1 MVDSPVAILIADD
14 EAHVLTALRRVLH
27 GEQYRTFTADNV
39 RSALEILQET
49 DIALII
55 SDYRMPGVDGV
66 TFLQEAKCIRPDP
79 VRIILSGF
87 ADISAVV
94 DAVNKG
100 EIFKFIAKPWNDEE
114 LKLTIRQ
121 SLDHWQLLKR
131 NRELAGELM
140 AKNAELLALNE
151 HLEGEVVRRSREL
164 FLKDK
169 RYLLAQHIL
178 EHLPVA
184 ILGVDENNMI
194 ALANRKAESV
204 WPQGAPGLIG
214 KAYEAALETEPARM
228 ISLLR
233 AESKERVV
241 PMRIGSGRFLLY
253 YLPIQ
258 LRGVA
263 GNDLITMVEL
273 GTPIP
278 DAPPG
283 HSQDEES
290 RDR

>member
-1 MVDSPVAILIADD
+1 MLDSPVTILIADD

-27 GEQYRTFTADNV
+27 GEQYRIFTADSAD
-39 RSALEILQET
+39 SALNILRET

-55 SDYRMPGVDGV
+55 SDYRMPGTDGV
-66 TFLQEAKCIRPDP
+66 TFLQEAKRIRPNT

-114 LKLTIRQ
+114 LTLTIRQ

-140 AKNAELLALNE
+140 AKNRELQELNE

-169 RYLLAQHIL
+169 RYLLAQYIL

-184 ILGVDENNMI
+184 ILGVDENDMI

-204 WPQGAPGLIG
+204 WQTPGLIG
-214 KAYEAALETEPARM
+214 KGYEAVLDSEPARVIAM
-228 ISLLR
+228 LR
-233 AESKERVV
+233 AESKEKVV
-241 PMRIGSGRFLLY
+241 PVRLESGSYLLH

-258 LRGVA
+258 LRGVG
-263 GNDLITMVEL
+263 GNDLITMIESE
-273 GTPIP
+273 PSFSN
-278 DAPPG
+278 APPVPSVG
-283 HSQDEES
+283 GEG
-290 RDR
+290 RVK